1 MARRLTPKELDE
13 IAETYNWV
21 SSLPPH
27 KQKLYFDLK
36 HEIFSQCRENPDQKM
51 EILESWSMIL
61 ETLMYG
67 CAGKAKEAINS
78 YLES

>member
-21 SSLPPH
+21 NSLPPH

-36 HEIFSQCRENPDQKM
+36 HVIYKQCRENPDQTT
-51 EILESWSMIL
+51 EILQLYSMIF
-61 ETLMYG
+61 TLLRHGRAEKVKEIING
-67 CAGKAKEAINS
+67 CLQS
-78 YLES
+78 